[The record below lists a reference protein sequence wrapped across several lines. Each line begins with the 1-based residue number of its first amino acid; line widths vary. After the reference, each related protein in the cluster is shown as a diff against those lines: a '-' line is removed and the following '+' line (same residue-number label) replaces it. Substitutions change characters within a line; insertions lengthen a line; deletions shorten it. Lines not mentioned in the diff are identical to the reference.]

1 MTSQIVQDFK
11 EGLGDGKLL
20 IQRCN
25 DCSHLALYPRYSC
38 VACQSENLGWI
49 PAEGSGVLHSF
60 TVLRAGAPEGFE
72 QDLPY
77 ALAVVQL
84 DEGVQLLARLTP
96 DSDGTW
102 NHYQCDDRVVFSQP
116 PAAENGV
123 LQYAVFSPAW
133 PDQTQRP

>member
-60 TVLRAGAPEGFE
+60 TVCVPEHRRGLSRIFPMLW
-72 QDLPY
+72 Q
-77 ALAVVQL
+77 
-84 DEGVQLLARLTP
+84 
-96 DSDGTW
+96 
-102 NHYQCDDRVVFSQP
+102 
-116 PAAENGV
+116 
-123 LQYAVFSPAW
+123 
-133 PDQTQRP
+133 

>member
-77 ALAVVQL
+77 ALAPGSTTNAMTAL
-84 DEGVQLLARLTP
+84 CFHSRRPLKMESCNTPCSPRPGLTRHN
-96 DSDGTW
+96 DHEYIYIS
-102 NHYQCDDRVVFSQP
+102 
-116 PAAENGV
+116 E
-123 LQYAVFSPAW
+123 
-133 PDQTQRP
+133 